1 MARVIRVTS
10 SGSIKRPLDEVRQQF
25 ADMAYHA
32 AAGVH
37 AGVRFTV
44 VSQDERHCRYR
55 QEVTLLGLRQADDL
69 LNTWLPDGSLQSEA
83 VAGTNKDLRVLYRF
97 AGSANRAVVWVTFE
111 IPARGVK
118 RLIAP
123 LFRLVAQRA
132 LRKAFEEDRRDL
144 ESGAYAR
151 YRARTA
157 DVVA

>member
-1 MARVIRVTS
+1 MAPTIRVTS
-10 SGSIKRPLDEVRQQF
+10 SGPIKRPLEEVRQQF

-32 AAGVH
+32 AANVH
-37 AGVRFTV
+37 RGVRFTI
-44 VSQDERHCRYR
+44 VSQDAQHCRYR

-69 LNTWLPDGSLQSEA
+69 LNTWLPDGNLHSEA
-83 VAGTNKDLRVLYRF
+83 VAGKNQGLRVLYRF
-97 AGSANRAVVWVTFE
+97 AGNANLTMVWVTFE

-123 LFRLVAQRA
+123 LFRWVAQRA

-157 DVVA
+157 DAA

>member
-1 MARVIRVTS
+1 MARVIRITS
-10 SGSIKRPLDEVRQQF
+10 SGSIKRPLEEVRQQF

-37 AGVRFTV
+37 TGVRFTIV
-44 VSQDERHCRYR
+44 AQDERRYR

-83 VAGTNKDLRVLYRF
+83 VAGTNKGLRVFYRF

>member
-1 MARVIRVTS
+1 MARTIQVTS
-10 SGSIKRPLDEVRQQF
+10 SGSIKRPLEEVRQQF

-32 AAGVH
+32 AANVH
-37 AGVRFTV
+37 RGVRFTI
-44 VSQDERHCRYR
+44 VSQDERQCRYR

-83 VAGTNKDLRVLYRF
+83 IAGTNKGLRVLYRF
-97 AGSANRAVVWVTFE
+97 AGSANRTVVWVTFE

-151 YRARTA
+151 YRARKVE
-157 DVVA
+157 VVA